1 MKKLTIFAAI
11 AAAVVGLSYAPIVAA
26 DPSNVLDSVDI
37 GDTTSEAAHNLL
49 GWSNVWSSCGWCDGG
64 DMRLIWGD
72 GGESSAPA
80 NNWASVTLD
89 AGFAWAEKLRMRHL
103 DGAADDGFN
112 VYVNGVLVDTYVD
125 QYPSNTW
132 VTTVSDI
139 SSWGYFGQL
148 TIKLEATASAW
159 SGIGTW
165 GQVAFNKI
173 QLWGEPWLTWVN
185 IGSPD
190 SEGDDLIGSWGPIQ
204 PDTTG
209 GNWGGMG
216 SGTCGVDHDGVTP
229 TGTMCDSKTR
239 VIWEPDID
247 DGSDVG
253 SRAAKVLLLNLGKD
267 GTTLIVRYLDGL
279 ADDSFSIQ
287 VRGENSQGKANT
299 KWYTLGVAV
308 SGETDGIE
316 DWHVMTFDL
325 TTDFRGQP
333 INLGDIITIKFRA
346 TGPAWPGK
354 STWGQVAIDWVALAS

>member
-1 MKKLTIFAAI
+1 MRSLAILAAI
-11 AAAVVGLSYAPIVAA
+11 AAAIVALGHVPIVAA
-26 DPSNVLDSVDI
+26 DPSTVLDFVDM
-37 GDTTSEAAHNLL
+37 GDSTSEATHNLL
-49 GWSNVWSSCGWCDGG
+49 GWSNIWSSCGWCGPDG

-89 AGFAWAEKLRMRHL
+89 AGWAWAETLSLNHL

-148 TIKLEATASAW
+148 TIKLEATGSAW
-159 SGIGTW
+159 GGIGTY
-165 GQVAFNKI
+165 GQVAFNLI
-173 QLWGEPWLTWVN
+173 ELSGEHWLDWVN
-185 IGSPD
+185 MGSPG

-229 TGTMCDSKTR
+229 SGTMCDGKTR
-239 VIWEPDID
+239 VIWEPDII

-287 VRGENSQGKANT
+287 VRGENPQGKVNT
-299 KWYTLGVAV
+299 KWYTLGVV
-308 SGETDGIE
+308 
-316 DWHVMTFDL
+316 VK
-325 TTDFRGQP
+325 R
-333 INLGDIITIKFRA
+333 
-346 TGPAWPGK
+346 
-354 STWGQVAIDWVALAS
+354 